1 MTDKNPYENHDQIDI
16 PDFSSIKPKEDDID
30 RSIFKMN
37 DDEDNYQENE
47 DDEEYY
53 DDDEEDEGGG
63 LVPRKSTLVVGCIV
77 LVLLLVL
84 AIFGIV
90 WGISKNKAYSSLKSE
105 YDTYKTTTAAQI
117 TELNNKITELQ
128 TQANS
133 STNNSSSD
141 STSTSG
147 DTYKVTAESGI
158 NVRSGPS
165 TSYDRVSYSSLSSD
179 LQASLTN
186 DSGNAKAANGATIK
200 VLEIVNDSDSDI
212 GSDCK
217 WGKLADNVYVVIN
230 YYGEDWASKQ

>member
-30 RSIFKMN
+30 RSIFKMSDDDDSYQEEN
-37 DDEDNYQENE
+37 DD
-47 DDEEYY
+47 EYY
-53 DDDEEDEGGG
+53 DDEDDGDG
-63 LVPRKSTLVVGCIV
+63 LKPRKSTIVVACIV
-77 LVLLLVL
+77 LVLLLVI
-84 AIFGIV
+84 AVFGVV
-90 WGISKNKAYSSLKSE
+90 WGISKNKAYSNLKSE
-105 YDTYKTTTAAQI
+105 YDTYKTTTTAQI

-128 TQANS
+128 AQINS
-133 STNNSSSD
+133 NTSNNSSSD
-141 STSTSG
+141 SSSTSG

-179 LQASLTN
+179 LQASLSN

-200 VLEIVNDSDSDI
+200 VLEVVNDSDSDI

>member
-30 RSIFKMN
+30 RSIFKMS
-37 DDEDNYQENE
+37 DDDDNYQEEN
-47 DDEEYY
+47 DDEYY
-53 DDDEEDEGGG
+53 DDEEDGGG
-63 LVPRKSTLVVGCIV
+63 LQPRKSTLVVGCIV

-128 TQANS
+128 AQIS
-133 STNNSSSD
+133 SNTNNNSSSD
-141 STSTSG
+141 SSTASG

-179 LQASLTN
+179 LQASLSN

-200 VLEIVNDSDSDI
+200 VLEVVNDSDSDI

-230 YYGEDWASKQ
+230 YYGENWASKQ

>member
-30 RSIFKMN
+30 RSIFKMS
-37 DDEDNYQENE
+37 DDDDNYQEEN
-47 DDEEYY
+47 DDEYY
-53 DDDEEDEGGG
+53 DDEEDGGG
-63 LVPRKSTLVVGCIV
+63 LQPRKSTLVVGCIV

-128 TQANS
+128 AQIS
-133 STNNSSSD
+133 SNTNNNSSSD
-141 STSTSG
+141 SSTTNG

-179 LQASLTN
+179 LQASLSN

-200 VLEIVNDSDSDI
+200 VLEVVNDSDSDI

>member
-16 PDFSSIKPKEDDID
+16 PDFSSIKPREEDID
-30 RSIFKMN
+30 RSIFKMS
-37 DDEDNYQENE
+37 DDEDTYQEE

-53 DDDEEDEGGG
+53 DDEEEGG
-63 LVPRKSTLVVGCIV
+63 LTPRKSTVVVGCVV

-90 WGISKNKAYSSLKSE
+90 WGISKNKAYTNLKSE

-128 TQANS
+128 TQIS
-133 STNNSSSD
+133 SSTTNNSTSD

-158 NVRSGPS
+158 NVRTGPS

-179 LQASLTN
+179 LQSALTN
-186 DSGNAKAANGATIK
+186 DDGNAKAANGASLK

>member
-30 RSIFKMN
+30 RSIFKMS
-37 DDEDNYQENE
+37 DDDDNYQEEN
-47 DDEEYY
+47 DDEYY
-53 DDDEEDEGGG
+53 DDEEDGGG
-63 LVPRKSTLVVGCIV
+63 LQPRKSTLVVGCIV

-128 TQANS
+128 AQIS
-133 STNNSSSD
+133 SNTNNNSSSD
-141 STSTSG
+141 SSTTSG

-179 LQASLTN
+179 LQASLSN

-200 VLEIVNDSDSDI
+200 VLEVVNDSDSDI

>member
-16 PDFSSIKPKEDDID
+16 PDFSSIKPREEDID
-30 RSIFKMN
+30 RSIFKMS
-37 DDEDNYQENE
+37 DDEDTYQEE

-53 DDDEEDEGGG
+53 DDEEEGG
-63 LVPRKSTLVVGCIV
+63 LTPRKSTVVVGCVV

-90 WGISKNKAYSSLKSE
+90 WGISKNKAYTNLKSE

-128 TQANS
+128 TQIS
-133 STNNSSSD
+133 SSTTNNSTSD

-158 NVRSGPS
+158 NVRTGPS

-179 LQASLTN
+179 LQSALTN
-186 DSGNAKAANGATIK
+186 DDGNAKATNGASLK

>member
-30 RSIFKMN
+30 RSIFKMS
-37 DDEDNYQENE
+37 DDDDNYQEEN
-47 DDEEYY
+47 DDEYY
-53 DDDEEDEGGG
+53 DDEEDGGG
-63 LVPRKSTLVVGCIV
+63 LQPRKSTLVVGCIV

-128 TQANS
+128 AQIS
-133 STNNSSSD
+133 SNTNNNSSSD
-141 STSTSG
+141 SSTTSG
-147 DTYKVTAESGI
+147 DTYKVSAESGI

-179 LQASLTN
+179 LQASLSN

-200 VLEIVNDSDSDI
+200 VLEVVNDSDSDI

-230 YYGEDWASKQ
+230 YYGENWASKQ

>member
-16 PDFSSIKPKEDDID
+16 PDFSSIKPREEDID
-30 RSIFKMN
+30 RSIFKMS
-37 DDEDNYQENE
+37 DDEDTYQEE

-53 DDDEEDEGGG
+53 DDEEEGG
-63 LVPRKSTLVVGCIV
+63 LTPRKSTVVVGCVV

-90 WGISKNKAYSSLKSE
+90 WGISKNKAYTNLKSE

-128 TQANS
+128 TQIS
-133 STNNSSSD
+133 SSTTNNSTSD

-158 NVRSGPS
+158 NVRTGPS

-179 LQASLTN
+179 LQSALTN
-186 DSGNAKAANGATIK
+186 DDGSAKAANGASLK

>member
-16 PDFSSIKPKEDDID
+16 PDFSSIKPREEDID
-30 RSIFKMN
+30 RSIFKMS
-37 DDEDNYQENE
+37 DDEDTYQEE
-47 DDEEYY
+47 DEEYY
-53 DDDEEDEGGG
+53 DDEEEGC
-63 LVPRKSTLVVGCIV
+63 LTPRKSTVVVGCVV

-90 WGISKNKAYSSLKSE
+90 WGISKNKAYTNLKSE

-128 TQANS
+128 TQIS
-133 STNNSSSD
+133 SSTTNNSTSD

-158 NVRSGPS
+158 NVRTGPS

-179 LQASLTN
+179 LQSALTN
-186 DSGNAKAANGATIK
+186 DDGNAKAANGASLK